1 MWLNCYSLECE
12 NHTFY
17 LQLVSCVQEV
27 DVEMRPAS
35 VMFRFDFVNCN
46 VVYESD
52 NYVHVLSITGSYI
65 TFRIMTF
72 AWMTRWLFLNKDLIP
87 LPFFTVGSIGLA
99 VMTAMNIVLFY
110 RLLKSD
116 FFLAMPPTE
125 MNKTDWFDIPTNVQY
140 FVCIKIKLYEYLYV
154 CLTPVGGKGRVV
166 LFFILAKVIRTSS
179 ILVRGYNSYWVLIC
193 VICDQFS

>member
-1 MWLNCYSLECE
+1 M
-12 NHTFY
+12 
-17 LQLVSCVQEV
+17 
-27 DVEMRPAS
+27 
-35 VMFRFDFVNCN
+35 
-46 VVYESD
+46 YESD
-52 NYVHVLSITGSYI
+52 NYVHILSITGSYI

-125 MNKTDWFDIPTNVQY
+125 MNKID
-140 FVCIKIKLYEYLYV
+140 
-154 CLTPVGGKGRVV
+154 
-166 LFFILAKVIRTSS
+166 
-179 ILVRGYNSYWVLIC
+179 
-193 VICDQFS
+193 